1 MANPTVVI
9 EGRLAADPELKSL
22 ATGNLL
28 KFRVITNDRTQNQS
42 GEWVDKDV
50 SGWNV
55 EAWSKVA
62 DSANGVLQKGM
73 SVIIIGTQRQRSY
86 ETSTGEKRTVTEI
99 KANNI
104 AVSTYSLSKNKTTRT
119 VQDMPAD
126 DDIWATTKPHQF
138 ADVPF

>member
-28 KFRVITNDRTQNQS
+28 KFRVITNDRTQTSS

-62 DSANGVLQKGM
+62 DSASGVLEKGM
-73 SVIIIGTQRQRSY
+73 SVIIVGTQRQRSY
-86 ETSTGEKRTVTEI
+86 ETTTGEKRTVTEI

-104 AVSTYSLSKNKTTRT
+104 AVSTYSLSKSNSRT
-119 VQDMPAD
+119 NVTDMQN
-126 DDIWATTKPHQF
+126 DDIWATPSKSF